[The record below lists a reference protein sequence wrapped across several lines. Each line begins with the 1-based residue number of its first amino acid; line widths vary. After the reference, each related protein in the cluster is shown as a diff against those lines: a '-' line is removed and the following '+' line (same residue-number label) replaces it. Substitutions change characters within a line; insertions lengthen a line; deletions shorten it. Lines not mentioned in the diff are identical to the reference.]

1 MKYRSFVYAL
11 ILALVTNFVSVSEAQ
26 QQVVKPSQNETARL
40 IQAAKYM
47 PKILDNKKIS
57 FKQGDLPPGK
67 FEVSKQFGP
76 GSGGGGNTCA
86 MSIVK
91 LTKDLV
97 YQGHWRASLSR
108 DQELALQTAIQ
119 NATFVQGES
128 LPLLRGE
135 KKNAINFP
143 DYKLIVVDKTACD
156 LITAGG
162 EQGYSILI
170 HEYMGLAGIDDR
182 DYSTSMNFVGTFAEE
197 VTGRDGDRLIFDRT
211 VKNVYICA
219 ATCQSE
225 SLGIGGHDVSRIGS
239 IFFIPAKEVFKG
251 MNSAQCMEKAK
262 EFFVTSNRMADD
274 AVDLCAA
281 AMTGKFQSKFVDI
294 TASSPEAGF
303 AIVPAKK
310 GK

>member
-1 MKYRSFVYAL
+1 MKYRSYLYAL
-11 ILALVTNFVSVSEAQ
+11 TLGLVTNFGSVSEAQ
-26 QQVVKPSQNETARL
+26 QPVVKPSQNETARVL
-40 IQAAKYM
+40 EAAKYM
-47 PKILDNKKIS
+47 PKILDNKKIN
-57 FKQGDLPPGK
+57 FKSDSLPGK

-97 YQGHWRASLSR
+97 YQGHWRASLNR
-108 DQELALQTAIQ
+108 DQEIALQSAIR
-119 NATFVQGES
+119 NATFVQGEN

-135 KKNAINFP
+135 TKNAINFP

-182 DYSTSMNFVGTFAEE
+182 DYNTSLNFVGSFAADA
-197 VTGRDGDRLIFDRT
+197 TGRSGEKLIFDRS

-219 ATCQSE
+219 AQCQSE
-225 SLGIGGHDVSRIGS
+225 TLGVESHEVSRIGS
-239 IFFIPAKEVFKG
+239 IFFIPAKDVSRG
-251 MNSAQCMEKAK
+251 MNNA
-262 EFFVTSNRMADD
+262 
-274 AVDLCAA
+274 
-281 AMTGKFQSKFVDI
+281 
-294 TASSPEAGF
+294 
-303 AIVPAKK
+303 
-310 GK
+310 